1 MDKPKRYFLLSG
13 LVLLIFLITGWKL
26 FFQSQTIKTDGSS
39 KELEEQ
45 QTSLLK
51 NNAPSIQ
58 LSKRDLIKPE
68 PLKPPIKKGCRDISP
83 PVLPKENL
91 SELIAS
97 CRDQPSLQIP
107 APLVAQVA
115 YAITVCERYS
125 PENLGPQAAKEV
137 QRRKVV
143 SAEGPMPSD
152 LALIC
157 KDLSAD
163 LIAQAEDRL
172 KEAARAGEETAMC
185 QFISI
190 DSLAVLRDVEALRD
204 PVNAKTIAS
213 IQEEQFKYAKILAD
227 SGDIGMLGLV
237 SRLYEDGVGTD
248 KNLAA
253 AYAYQYAATRT
264 LVYEEFFRINS
275 FSSELMLKG
284 LASRLDYPSLV
295 SAQQEGERLFR
306 ECCSVPAK

>member
-1 MDKPKRYFLLSG
+1 MNKLKPYFLGIVLA
-13 LVLLIFLITGWKL
+13 LLILATLGWSL
-26 FFQSQTIKTDGSS
+26 FFQLQAVKLAKPSEVLTEQSPLFKNPAPLKQASKNDFNSPEFLKPQIRKGRRDIK
-39 KELEEQ
+39 
-45 QTSLLK
+45 
-51 NNAPSIQ
+51 APS
-58 LSKRDLIKPE
+58 
-68 PLKPPIKKGCRDISP
+68 
-83 PVLPKENL
+83 LPKENL

-97 CRDQPSLQIP
+97 WRNQPSLQIP
-107 APLVAQVA
+107 APLLAQVA
-115 YAITVCERYS
+115 YVITVCERYS
-125 PENLGPQAAKEV
+125 PQNLAPQEAKEV

-152 LALIC
+152 LSPIC
-157 KDLSAD
+157 KDLSPD

-172 KEAARAGEETAMC
+172 KEAARAGEETAMR

-227 SGDIGMLGLV
+227 SGDIWMLGWV
-237 SRLYEDGVGTD
+237 SMLYEHGVGTQE
-248 KNLAA
+248 NVMA

-275 FSSELMLKG
+275 FSPEPMLTALG
-284 LASRLDYPSLV
+284 SRLDYPSLV

>member
-1 MDKPKRYFLLSG
+1 
-13 LVLLIFLITGWKL
+13 
-26 FFQSQTIKTDGSS
+26 
-39 KELEEQ
+39 
-45 QTSLLK
+45 
-51 NNAPSIQ
+51 
-58 LSKRDLIKPE
+58 
-68 PLKPPIKKGCRDISP
+68 
-83 PVLPKENL
+83 
-91 SELIAS
+91 
-97 CRDQPSLQIP
+97 
-107 APLVAQVA
+107 
-115 YAITVCERYS
+115 
-125 PENLGPQAAKEV
+125 
-137 QRRKVV
+137 
-143 SAEGPMPSD
+143 
-152 LALIC
+152 
-157 KDLSAD
+157 
-163 LIAQAEDRL
+163 
-172 KEAARAGEETAMC
+172 MC

-306 ECCSVPAK
+306 ESCSVPAK